1 MPRLKYE
8 TSRRVSVYM
17 DDVDDDDRDEI
28 AGMLR
33 GLACA
38 IDGFSPTSPTQRQ
51 RGDRPLIFR
60 S

>member
-8 TSRRVSVYM
+8 TTVPSRRVNVYM

-33 GLACA
+33 GLPA
-38 IDGFSPTSPTQRQ
+38 
-51 RGDRPLIFR
+51 PLMDFVPIR
-60 S
+60 T